1 MILGLG
7 IIWPLLLGGPFPSAL
22 KSSPMVEEAAF
33 ISVMPP
39 ILLHMDEAGVKRM
52 RVEVLA

>member
-52 RVEVLA
+52 RVEVLV